1 MELGAG
7 QHPNPAGRR
16 LKDLPGQPLIP
27 GKRFA
32 VAKTR
37 TDLRGDTGNLDGFAL
52 KISFNERQVP
62 GKKTAE
68 SVLWKGIH
76 GDGVIRRIPCRGEPD
91 MYQSLI

>member
-7 QHPNPAGRR
+7 QHPNSADRK

-27 GKRFA
+27 GQRFTI
-32 VAKTR
+32 AKTR

-52 KISFNERQVP
+52 EISFNERQVP

-68 SVLWKGIH
+68 SVLRKGIH
-76 GDGVIRRIPCRGEPD
+76 GDGVIR
-91 MYQSLI
+91 